1 MLGPAFAIDRMPA
14 PVCFS
19 SCVWRRFVR
28 VGHVA
33 SVSACWRQLR
43 RTRVISSSNF
53 SPYMLS
59 PPRPVPVGSPPCE
72 NSEQTRS
79 GQKTQPH
86 AGCWRHK
93 LTAWARL
100 NHEVFDYA
108 VEAGSGG
115 AEARQRNENAESRA
129 DVRE

>member
-1 MLGPAFAIDRMPA
+1 MLQLLRMHE
-14 PVCFS
+14 VL
-19 SCVWRRFVR
+19 R
-28 VGHVA
+28 VGCGERFSGLA
-33 SVSACWRQLR
+33 AAR